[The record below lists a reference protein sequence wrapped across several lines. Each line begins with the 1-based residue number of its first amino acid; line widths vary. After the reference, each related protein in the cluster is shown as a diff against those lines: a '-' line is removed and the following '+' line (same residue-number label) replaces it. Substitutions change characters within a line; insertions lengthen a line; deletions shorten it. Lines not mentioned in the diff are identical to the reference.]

1 MKKTLLTMAAAVAL
15 VGCSQED
22 LLENESNENNQA
34 VAFESYLGKSVQS
47 RAAVVTTETLK
58 VDGFA
63 VNAYYTKDA
72 TFNADEA
79 SDYDVFMNNTKVTF
93 NKEKE
98 EWTYSPVKYWPNISG
113 HKVSFFAYAPYGD
126 GNIKVQEGNFSKI
139 NFTVNPDVLKQ
150 VDFIYNDQ
158 TADNKT
164 IDRSK
169 QDVTGNVNFLFKHA
183 LARIGFSVQVVVDET
198 DANNSMKLD
207 GNTHIDVKKV
217 ELLDK
222 NSETTDAFYTE
233 GTFNMATGTWDA
245 TPNGFQG
252 FTFAGANF
260 DRTVTV
266 GDDEV
271 VQLHKFNQKQT
282 LLNEKSYLMIIPQ
295 DLSGEDNGFKIRI
308 TYDVIT
314 EGEDGDNSTV
324 TNTIT
329 SKEALK
335 VNFEQGKAYNF
346 NLILGMTSVKFDASV
361 AEWVDANEQN
371 PIWLPVNTPVGGE

>member
-1 MKKTLLTMAAAVAL
+1 M
-15 VGCSQED
+15 
-22 LLENESNENNQA
+22 
-34 VAFESYLGKSVQS
+34 
-47 RAAVVTTETLK
+47 
-58 VDGFA
+58 
-63 VNAYYTKDA
+63 
-72 TFNADEA
+72 
-79 SDYDVFMNNTKVTF
+79 
-93 NKEKE
+93 
-98 EWTYSPVKYWPNISG
+98 KYWPNISG

-126 GNIKVQEGNFSKI
+126 DNIEVQEGNFSKI
-139 NFTVNPDVLKQ
+139 GFTVNEDVLKQ

-158 TADNKT
+158 SEANKT
-164 IDRSK
+164 TDLTK
-169 QDVTGNVNFLFKHA
+169 QDVTSKVNFLFKHA

-198 DANNSMKLD
+198 DANSTMKLD
-207 GNTHIDVKKV
+207 GNTHINVKKV

-222 NSETTDAFYTE
+222 DSETAVAFYTN
-233 GTFNMATGTWDA
+233 GTFDMVAGNWGTTPTGT
-245 TPNGFQG
+245 QG
-252 FTFAGANF
+252 FTFEGANF

-266 GDDEV
+266 GDTEV

-295 DLSGEDNGFKIRI
+295 DLSGEDSGFKIRI

-361 AEWVDANEQN
+361 AEWVDADAQN
-371 PIWLPVNTPVGGE
+371 PVWLPVNTPVDGE